1 MEAITI
7 NNQTQRSRGRPKQA
21 KDDLSIRE
29 VIIATASRLF
39 VEMGYEPLSLHEIA
53 QACNVSKPTIYYYF
67 TSKSELFK
75 VAITTMLKNVHQ
87 NMMRLLYETDSMEA
101 GLLRVA
107 EARIASPHIKVEMLL
122 KEAESSLS
130 EEQQQEIRDAEQRVY
145 VLLADFFQAAME
157 KGLLRKDDP
166 LFLAHTFSAMLLISN
181 REDTMRLHASHLEL
195 AKKVVGLFL
204 KGTVA

>member
-21 KDDLSIRE
+21 KDDLSIQE
-29 VIIATASRLF
+29 VIIATASKLF
-39 VEMGYEPLSLHEIA
+39 LELGYESLSLHEIA
-53 QACNVSKPTIYYYF
+53 KACNVSKPTIYYYF
-67 TSKSELFK
+67 TSKSELLK

-87 NMMRLLYETDSMEA
+87 NTMRLLNETDHMES

-122 KEAESSLS
+122 KEAESSLN
-130 EEQQQEIRDAEQRVY
+130 EEQLKEIKDAEQRVY
-145 VLLADFFQAAME
+145 LLLSDFFQTAMN

-166 LFLAHTFSAMLLISN
+166 LFLAHTFSTMLLISN

-204 KGTVA
+204 KGTLA

>member
-7 NNQTQRSRGRPKQA
+7 NKQTQRSRGRPKQT
-21 KDDLSIRE
+21 KDDLSIQE

-39 VEMGYEPLSLHEIA
+39 LEIGYESLSLHEIA
-53 QACNVSKPTIYYYF
+53 NACNVTKPTIYYYF

-87 NMMRLLYETDSMEA
+87 NTMRLLNEADNMEA

-130 EEQQQEIRDAEQRVY
+130 EEQLQEIKDAEQHVY
-145 VLLADFFQAAME
+145 LLLSNFFQAAMD

-166 LFLAHTFSAMLLISN
+166 LFLAHTFSTMLLISN
-181 REDTMRLHASHLEL
+181 REDALRLQGSHLEL
-195 AKKVVGLFL
+195 AEKVVGLFL
-204 KGTVA
+204 KGTLA

>member
-21 KDDLSIRE
+21 KDDLSIQE
-29 VIIATASRLF
+29 VIIATASKLF
-39 VEMGYEPLSLHEIA
+39 LDIGYEPLSLHEIA
-53 QACNVSKPTIYYYF
+53 KACNVSKPTIYYYF

-87 NMMRLLYETDSMEA
+87 HTMRLLNETDNMEA
-101 GLLRVA
+101 SLLRVA
-107 EARIASPHIKVEMLL
+107 EARIASPHIEVEMLL
-122 KEAESSLS
+122 KEAEKSLS
-130 EEQQQEIRDAEQRVY
+130 AEQLREIRDAEQRVY
-145 VLLADFFQAAME
+145 LLLSDFFQAAMD

-166 LFLAHTFSAMLLISN
+166 LFLAHTFSTMLLISN

-204 KGTVA
+204 KGTLA